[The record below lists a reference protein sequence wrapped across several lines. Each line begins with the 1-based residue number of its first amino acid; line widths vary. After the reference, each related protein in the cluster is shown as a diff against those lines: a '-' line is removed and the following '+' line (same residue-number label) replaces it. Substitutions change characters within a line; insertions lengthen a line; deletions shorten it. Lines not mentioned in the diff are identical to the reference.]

1 MFASGLHLPHR
12 FLYQSHKEIKNRLFT
27 NKTIAWMHLST
38 QAIFYSI
45 RIFFLSYDSAATKS
59 IGLTPNCFWKHLA
72 K

>member
-1 MFASGLHLPHR
+1 
-12 FLYQSHKEIKNRLFT
+12 
-27 NKTIAWMHLST
+27 MHLST

-45 RIFFLSYDSAATKS
+45 LYDLFYSIRIVFLSYDSAATKS

>member
-1 MFASGLHLPHR
+1 
-12 FLYQSHKEIKNRLFT
+12 
-27 NKTIAWMHLST
+27 MHLST

-45 RIFFLSYDSAATKS
+45 RIVLLSYDSAATKS